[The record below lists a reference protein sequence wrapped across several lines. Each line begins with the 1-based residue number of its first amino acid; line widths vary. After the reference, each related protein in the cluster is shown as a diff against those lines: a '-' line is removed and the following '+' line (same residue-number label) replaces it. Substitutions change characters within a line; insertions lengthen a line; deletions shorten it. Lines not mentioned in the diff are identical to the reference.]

1 MAWLSFLM
9 VTILWG
15 LVGIGAPMM
24 VPSSP
29 QKFLIQTMLIMTA
42 VCCWLHWLIAWMS
55 QLNPLFGPVL
65 SKEHAEIIQWS
76 WEDK

>member
-15 LVGIGAPMM
+15 LVGIGAPMI

-29 QKFLIQTMLIMTA
+29 QKVQ
-42 VCCWLHWLIAWMS
+42 MS
-55 QLNPLFGPVL
+55 
-65 SKEHAEIIQWS
+65 SY
-76 WEDK
+76 

>member
-29 QKFLIQTMLIMTA
+29 QK
-42 VCCWLHWLIAWMS
+42 VK
-55 QLNPLFGPVL
+55 L
-65 SKEHAEIIQWS
+65 SYYRIFS
-76 WEDK
+76 WF

>member
-1 MAWLSFLM
+1 
-9 VTILWG
+9 
-15 LVGIGAPMM
+15 
-24 VPSSP
+24 
-29 QKFLIQTMLIMTA
+29 MLIMTA